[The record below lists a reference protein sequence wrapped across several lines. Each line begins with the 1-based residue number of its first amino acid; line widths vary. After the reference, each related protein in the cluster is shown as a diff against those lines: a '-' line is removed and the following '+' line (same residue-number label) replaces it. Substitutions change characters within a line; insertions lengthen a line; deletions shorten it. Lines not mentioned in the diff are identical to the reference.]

1 MSAPGMDAAANRAAS
16 PPAAVEAE
24 GIAKNYGRV
33 TALKPTSFAIPAGR
47 YFVLL
52 GPSGGGKTTTLRM
65 IAGLI
70 RPTQGRVRI
79 NGVDVTD
86 QPADRRDTSMVFQ
99 GSALFPHMTVEQNV
113 AYGLTIRR
121 LPRDAIRN
129 QVQEMLKLVGLT
141 GFERRRP
148 HELSGGQQQ
157 RVQLAR
163 ALVLKTAVILLD
175 EPLAALDAQ
184 LRRDMCFELKH
195 IQESVGVTFVH
206 VTHNQEEAM
215 TVADEIALIA
225 DGELVERGTPG
236 HMYESPQRRFTAGFI
251 GENTLFDGIV
261 RHDAAGARLEVSAG
275 LSIPLPAAPGP
286 AADGPAADGPA
297 ADGQAADGQ
306 AAAISVKAEDF
317 RLAGEPGAV
326 AGATETPVEVVDV
339 FYLGFSTVM
348 HVRLPT
354 GQAATV
360 RVATRNLPG
369 RFAAGDRAFLSWRPD
384 AVRVHPA

>member
-1 MSAPGMDAAANRAAS
+1 MSAAGNDAMTNR
-16 PPAAVEAE
+16 PTPTPAAVEAE
-24 GIAKNYGRV
+24 GITKNYGPV

-70 RPTQGRVRI
+70 RPTGGRVRI

-113 AYGLTIRR
+113 AYGLTLRR
-121 LPRDAIRN
+121 LPRDAIRA
-129 QVQEMLKLVGLT
+129 QVLDMLKLVGLA

-163 ALVLKTAVILLD
+163 ALVLKTSVILLD

-195 IQESVGVTFVH
+195 IQESVGITFVH

-225 DGELVERGTPG
+225 DGELVESGTPG
-236 HMYESPQRRFTAGFI
+236 HMYESPRRRFTAGFV

-261 RHDAAGARLEVSAG
+261 RHDGAAASLAVAEG
-275 LSIPLPAAPGP
+275 LSLPLPPAPGVDW
-286 AADGPAADGPA
+286 ASADGR
-297 ADGQAADGQ
+297 
-306 AAAISVKAEDF
+306 AAAVSVKAEDF
-317 RLAGEPGAV
+317 RLAAGAGAEPGAV
-326 AGATETPVEVVDV
+326 ETPVEVVDA

-354 GQAATV
+354 GHAATV
-360 RVATRNLPG
+360 RMATRSLPG
-369 RFAAGDRAFLSWRPD
+369 RFAPGDRAFLSWRPD
-384 AVRVHPA
+384 AVRVHLA

>member
-1 MSAPGMDAAANRAAS
+1 MSAAGTEAVPDRAAEAA
-16 PPAAVEAE
+16 PAVEAE
-24 GIAKNYGRV
+24 GIAKNYGPV
-33 TALKPTSFAIPAGR
+33 TALKPTSFTIPAGR

-70 RPTQGRVRI
+70 RPTRGRVRI
-79 NGVDVTD
+79 NGADVTD

-99 GSALFPHMTVEQNV
+99 GAALFPHMTVEQNV
-113 AYGLTIRR
+113 AYGLTLRR
-121 LPRDAIRN
+121 LPRDTIRA
-129 QVQEMLKLVGLT
+129 QTLDMLRMVGLA

-163 ALVLKTAVILLD
+163 ALVLKTSVILLD

-195 IQESVGVTFVH
+195 IQKSVGVTFVH

-225 DGELVERGTPG
+225 DGELVESGTPS

-261 RHDAAGARLEVSAG
+261 RHDGASARLDVSDV
-275 LSIPLPAAPGP
+275 LSIPLPD
-286 AADGPAADGPA
+286 ADGAATN
-297 ADGQAADGQ
+297 GQ
-306 AAAISVKAEDF
+306 AAAVSVKAEDF
-317 RLAGEPGAV
+317 RLAVAPAAE

-348 HVRLPT
+348 HVRLAN

-360 RVATRNLPG
+360 RMATRSLPG
-369 RFAAGDRAFLSWRPD
+369 RFAAGDRAFLSWRPE

>member
-1 MSAPGMDAAANRAAS
+1 MTGMENAV
-16 PPAAVEAE
+16 PAVEAE
-24 GIAKNYGRV
+24 GIAKDYGSV
-33 TALKPTSFAIPAGR
+33 TAMKPTSFTIPAGR

-86 QPADRRDTSMVFQ
+86 RPADRRDTSMVFQ

-113 AYGLTIRR
+113 AYGLTLRR
-121 LPRDAIRN
+121 LPRDAIRT
-129 QVQEMLKLVGLT
+129 QSLDMLKLVGLA
-141 GFERRRP
+141 GYERRRP

-163 ALVLKTAVILLD
+163 ALVLKTSVILLD
-175 EPLAALDAQ
+175 EPLAALDAS

-225 DGELVERGTPG
+225 DGELVERGTPE
-236 HMYESPQRRFTAGFI
+236 HMYERPERRFSAGFI
-251 GENTLFDGIV
+251 GETTLFDGVV
-261 RHDAAGARLEVSAG
+261 RRDGAAARLMVCDG
-275 LSIPLPAAPGP
+275 LSVPLP
-286 AADGPAADGPA
+286 DSPA
-297 ADGQAADGQ
+297 ADGQAA
-306 AAAISVKAEDF
+306 AVSVKAEDF
-317 RLAGEPGAV
+317 RLSAHPSSESGV
-326 AGATETPVEVVDV
+326 AETPVTVADV

-348 HVRLPT
+348 HVHLPT

-360 RVATRNLPG
+360 RVATNSLPG
-369 RFAAGDRAFLSWRPD
+369 HFASGDRAHLSWRPE
-384 AVRVHPA
+384 AVRLHLT